1 MKGFL
6 ILVLLGYLLLT
17 FILFAGS
24 MTAGG
29 IAYSSVITLRTV
41 LGLFAVADVIAIIA
55 LASSDDEVPTFSA
68 CVLLAPAILLVGS
81 SVKSVFVS

>member
-17 FILFAGS
+17 FIVFAGS

-29 IAYSSVITLRTV
+29 VADSSVITLRTV

-55 LASSDDEVPTFSA
+55 LASSEDQVPIFSA
-68 CVLLAPAILLVGS
+68 CVLLAPAILLVGLS
-81 SVKSVFVS
+81 LKSVFIS